1 MIKELTELVCLTEQ
15 ALPNPEELLGYYAHN
30 NRTVLRLFHAIQSNN
45 FRTEADA
52 IASAN
57 VGERTR
63 FRQVAKELLRCLEQM
78 VLHIGFDKEMFDPLN
93 HGRFK
98 GFQLTAIAKSLNI
111 QACKNAS
118 KKAADELLKIG
129 LDFGRPEFVVEAA
142 KAMMNFVCVSGG
154 SMHEYEEHRKLYD
167 TYSKWR
173 AIEERAIIHFEWVTL
188 FYANK
193 KALQKGNVVMA
204 QCHLEEMKPYV
215 GVIPSHNFH
224 TVYFLMDAMRH
235 QIEANYRDA
244 AASNEQAI
252 EFFAHRAY
260 DCKGTLRIFYYHGI
274 TNCVY
279 LGQYE
284 KGERFLKK
292 ALDEVSVGNNHW
304 FNTLEIGFYLKMHN
318 EDYHG
323 AAELYA
329 LSMRHKRFNV
339 LRDTQRETWHILG
352 AYLYIISQLT
362 STTFPEGMVPKVKS
376 SRFRNEIK
384 DFSQDKTGMNI
395 AILAAEVM
403 LGFVE
408 GRDDDLWRRVAALEK
423 YRERYLRNSEDTHR
437 SQLFIKIL
445 VILSKYNYDGDKF
458 LDKVQPY
465 MDELRTAP
473 LQFTNQAHELEI
485 VPYERL
491 VRLLA
496 EALEHRKGRGLG
508 GAFVLKLERAVGGRV
523 SGG

>member
-15 ALPNPEELLGYYAHN
+15 ALPNPEELLGYFANN
-30 NRTVLRLFHAIQSNN
+30 NRSVLRLFHAIQSSN

-52 IASAN
+52 VAAAN

-63 FRQVAKELLRCLEQM
+63 FRQVAKELQRCLEQM
-78 VLHIGFDKEMFDPLN
+78 VLHIGYDKEVFDPLN

-118 KKAADELLKIG
+118 KKVAEELMKIG
-129 LDFGRPEFVVEAA
+129 LDYGRPEFVAEAA
-142 KAMMNFVCVSGG
+142 KAMMNYVCVSGG
-154 SMHEYEEHRKLYD
+154 SMHEYESHRKLFE
-167 TYSKWR
+167 TYAKWR
-173 AIEERAIIHFEWVTL
+173 AIEERAIIHFDWVTL

-193 KALQKGNVVMA
+193 KALQRDNAVMA

-235 QIEANYRDA
+235 QIEANYRAA

-252 EFFAHRAY
+252 EFFSKRDY

-292 ALDEVSVGNNHW
+292 ALEEVAVGNMHW

-318 EDYHG
+318 EDYLG
-323 AAELYA
+323 AAEMYA
-329 LSMRHKRFNV
+329 LAVRHRRFNV
-339 LRDTQRETWHILG
+339 LRDTQRETWQILG
-352 AYLYIISQLT
+352 AYLYIVAQLT
-362 STTFPEGMVPKVKS
+362 GVAFPEGMVPKVKS

-403 LGFVE
+403 LGFLE

-437 SQLFIKIL
+437 SQLFVKIL
-445 VILSKYNYDGDKF
+445 VILSKYNYDGEKF

-465 MDELRTAP
+465 VDELRLAP

-496 EALEHRKGRGLG
+496 EALEKRKGRGLG
-508 GAFVLKLERAVGGRV
+508 GAFVQKLERAVGGRGA
-523 SGG
+523 GG